1 MGRSYTNIITHKI
14 FHIKDSE
21 CAMKEEDLSQIYCYI
36 GGIIRSLS
44 GFTYTIGGRPD
55 NIHILASLPAS
66 MALSDYVRTIKANS
80 SKWMK
85 SLGTEYAN
93 FSWHEG
99 YGAFSVS
106 ESMKDAVIDYIKH
119 QKEHHQCRSANDE
132 FAHFLER
139 NGLLSDFVSRK

>member
-1 MGRSYTNIITHKI
+1 
-14 FHIKDSE
+14 
-21 CAMKEEDLSQIYCYI
+21 MKEEDLSQIYCYI

-55 NIHILASLPAS
+55 HIHILASLPAS

-85 SLGTEYAN
+85 SLGTEYDN
-93 FSWHEG
+93 FSWQEG

>member
-1 MGRSYTNIITHKI
+1 
-14 FHIKDSE
+14 
-21 CAMKEEDLSQIYCYI
+21 
-36 GGIIRSLS
+36 
-44 GFTYTIGGRPD
+44 
-55 NIHILASLPAS
+55 

-93 FSWHEG
+93 FSWQEG

-106 ESMKDAVIDYIKH
+106 ESMKDAVIDHIKH

>member
-1 MGRSYTNIITHKI
+1 
-14 FHIKDSE
+14 
-21 CAMKEEDLSQIYCYI
+21 MKEEDLSQIYCYI

-55 NIHILASLPAS
+55 HIHILASLPAS

-93 FSWHEG
+93 FSWQEG

>member
-1 MGRSYTNIITHKI
+1 
-14 FHIKDSE
+14 
-21 CAMKEEDLSQIYCYI
+21 
-36 GGIIRSLS
+36 
-44 GFTYTIGGRPD
+44 
-55 NIHILASLPAS
+55 

-93 FSWHEG
+93 FSWQEG

-106 ESMKDAVIDYIKH
+106 ESMKDAVINYIKH
-119 QKEHHQCRSANDE
+119 QKEHHQRRSANDE

>member
-1 MGRSYTNIITHKI
+1 
-14 FHIKDSE
+14 
-21 CAMKEEDLSQIYCYI
+21 
-36 GGIIRSLS
+36 
-44 GFTYTIGGRPD
+44 
-55 NIHILASLPAS
+55 

-93 FSWHEG
+93 FSWQEG

-106 ESMKDAVIDYIKH
+106 ESMKDAVINYIKH

>member
-1 MGRSYTNIITHKI
+1 
-14 FHIKDSE
+14 
-21 CAMKEEDLSQIYCYI
+21 MKEEDLSQIYRYI

-44 GFTYTIGGRPD
+44 GFTYTIGGCPD
-55 NIHILASLPAS
+55 HIHILASLPAS

-93 FSWHEG
+93 FSWQEG

-119 QKEHHQCRSANDE
+119 QTEHHQCRSANDE

>member
-1 MGRSYTNIITHKI
+1 
-14 FHIKDSE
+14 
-21 CAMKEEDLSQIYCYI
+21 MKEEDLSQIYCYI

-55 NIHILASLPAS
+55 HIHILASLSAS

-93 FSWHEG
+93 FSWQEG